1 MQFINIL
8 KVLILCIIEGVTEW
22 LPVSST
28 GHMKLF
34 NAFWQMEGVS
44 SAFMETFEYVIQLAA
59 ILAVVLLF
67 WKTIFP
73 LGKVQPTPP
82 VPLSG
87 TESNTEPTAN
97 LTTVTTIADE
107 KSPSQRGKIVWKKDV
122 LSLWVKVLIA
132 CVPALFALLPDML
145 FEKLC
150 EKHELIE
157 PLSIACTLILYGVVF
172 IVVENRNANRNPKIC
187 DLSQLSYRSAFYV
200 GCFQILAVIPGTS
213 RSGITIIGALLLG
226 IDRTTASKFTFILAI
241 PTMVGASAYKLL
253 KFFLSGAVM
262 TYTEIVYLLLGC
274 VVAFVVSLLTVKA
287 LMDFVKKHNFKPFGW
302 YRIALGVVVICALI
316 LPQIIG

>member
-1 MQFINIL
+1 MHFINIL
-8 KVLILCIIEGVTEW
+8 KVLILGIIEGVTEW

-44 SAFMETFEYVIQLAA
+44 AAFMETFEYVIQLAA

-73 LGKVQPTPP
+73 LGKAQPTPP
-82 VPLSG
+82 APLSG
-87 TESNTEPTAN
+87 TESDAEPT
-97 LTTVTTIADE
+97 IAADK
-107 KSPSQRGKIVWKKDV
+107 KSASQGGKIVWKKDV

-157 PLSIACTLILYGVVF
+157 PLAIACTLILYGAVF

-187 DLSQLSYRSAFYV
+187 ELSQLSYRSAFYV
-200 GCFQILAVIPGTS
+200 GCFQLLAAIPGTS

-253 KFFLSGAVM
+253 KFFVSGAVM
-262 TYTEIVYLLLGC
+262 TSTEIAYLLLGC

-287 LMDFVKKHNFKPFGW
+287 LMNFVKKHNFKPFGW

-316 LPQIIG
+316 LPQLIG